1 MGVRIRGIYTT
12 ALTERLDA
20 PIVQPSPPI
29 RERFP
34 AAAFGAEP
42 ATVDVSS
49 SRDRTGVEVT
59 GEPAAVERVAS
70 VLADVSRDTLSW
82 TAEAP
87 VGAVFRG
94 HVTETKGR
102 GAVVD
107 LGPTTGYLPFDAAE
121 GYVETGDAVRVQVA
135 RSVAPW
141 ADRRPRLRSELR
153 IQRPL
158 GRLVRGASGIDGPAD
173 GEVAGLTDLL
183 DAAVPDGWG
192 LRWSRGS
199 EEAAIETLE
208 AALESMDA
216 AAGDL
221 DAALANE
228 EGEEYEEEGVGADPP
243 ATIHA
248 PRATTWIRF
257 GREGR
262 FALDAD
268 RRAVTTTMVGHHRI
282 KAGGGD
288 ASTAVDFAEALEAGG
303 PSADATEESTEVS
316 DHADFDFGAVTS
328 TFGPVTG
335 DTVRIQ
341 HGKPDGRAFDLG
353 EATVTGREPAGS
365 LTLERE
371 IHSRGTYDGLGT
383 DRESGDVAT
392 TSIEEGR
399 WWYPTVYRDDEG
411 VSKGTYVNICTPVEC
426 FPDRVA
432 YVDLHVDVVKRPDGT
447 VERVDDDELDAA
459 VADGQIDETLAEKAR
474 SVAAAVESGLSAE
487 Q

>member
-34 AAAFGAEP
+34 AEAFGAEP
-42 ATVDVSS
+42 VTVDVSS
-49 SRDRTGVEVT
+49 SRDRTGVEVS
-59 GEPAAVERVAS
+59 GEPAAVGRVADA
-70 VLADVSRDTLSW
+70 LADVSRDTLAW

-87 VGAVFRG
+87 VGAVYRG
-94 HVTETKGR
+94 RVTETKGR

-107 LGPTTGYLPFDAAE
+107 LGATTGYLPFDAAE
-121 GYVETGDAVRVQVA
+121 PYVETGDAIRVQVA

-153 IQRPL
+153 IERPL
-158 GRLVRGASGIDGPAD
+158 GRLVRGVSGIDGPAE

-199 EEAAIETLE
+199 EDASIETLD
-208 AALESMDA
+208 AALESMA
-216 AAGDL
+216 AAAADL
-221 DAALANE
+221 DATLAE
-228 EGEEYEEEGVGADPP
+228 DGTAQADPH
-243 ATIHA
+243 ATVHA
-248 PRATTWIRF
+248 PQATTWIRF

-268 RRAVTTTMVGHHRI
+268 RRSVTTTMVGHHRI

-303 PSADATEESTEVS
+303 PSERARDEPAEASAHDV
-316 DHADFDFGAVTS
+316 DFDAVTS

-335 DTVRIQ
+335 DSVRIQ

-353 EATVTGREPAGS
+353 EATVTDRDPAGS

-371 IHSRGTYDGLGT
+371 ITSSGTYDGLGT
-383 DRESGDVAT
+383 DREPGDVAT

-399 WWYPTVYRDDEG
+399 WWYPTVYRDGDG
-411 VSKGTYVNICTPVEC
+411 VSKGTYVNVCTPVEC

-432 YVDLHVDVVKRPDGT
+432 YVDLHVDVVKRPEGT
-447 VERVDDDELDAA
+447 VERFDDDELDAA
-459 VADGQIDETLAEKAR
+459 VADGQINDGLADKAR

-487 Q
+487 N